1 MSEIE
6 VEQLIDLRAAIEA
19 AAAAQSWERVQ
30 ELAAQAADLAL
41 ENGSRAEA
49 LLEQAAD
56 RTAELNHVTSD
67 LAAQRQETEQRTA
80 ELAIINSVGE
90 AMASQLDVQ
99 TITRLVG
106 DKVRDIF
113 RAEVTSIYLLDRD
126 TDMLHAIYSYDR
138 GYVES
143 IPRPLGDFGLTAQVI
158 TTRQTMLAGTFEEMM
173 QQGGLTAVYTS
184 RDDDE
189 EMTESMIFVPII
201 TGDQVLGAVTVQS
214 YEKHAYDEADMRLL
228 STLATNMGVAIEN
241 GRLFQETQ
249 RRAREM
255 AALSEV
261 GRDISATLDLPTVLE
276 RIAQHTIELLDVC
289 DSAIFLPDADG
300 RTMRSEVALGAV
312 ARQLKS
318 VTIRYG
324 RGILGGIWQTG
335 EAEVINDAVN
345 DPRGSTIAGTESRHD
360 ERMMVTPLF
369 SADNIVGLMAVWRNG
384 DPFTIRD
391 LQFFVGLSRQA
402 AVAIENAR
410 LFSSAEQ
417 AKAEAERA
425 NDAKSAFLANM
436 SHELRTP
443 LNAIMGFTRI
453 VKRKAA
459 GQLPEKQ
466 IDNLDK
472 VLGSAEH
479 LLGLINT
486 ILDIAKIE
494 AGRMDVNS
502 SRFQVGSLIEACTA
516 TSRPLLKPGVD
527 LRHEVEAGLPAAN
540 TDQDK
545 LNQIL
550 LNLLSN
556 AAKFTPDGTITVR
569 AGQDGAMLLID
580 VADTGIGMNEEA
592 LGHVFEEF
600 RQADAT
606 TTRKYGGTGLGLSI
620 SKHLAQ
626 LLGGDLTVESIEGE
640 GSTFTLRILLDMERP
655 SSEEAGRK
663 SDNGYDAAGEAER
676 PPAGSPL
683 ILAIDDSDDAL
694 SLLEH
699 LLADAGFNVQS
710 ARSGGEGLVKAK
722 KLRPAA
728 ITLDIK
734 LPDMDSWQVLH
745 RLKMDDSTRDIPVIL
760 LSIIEQ
766 RALGMQLG
774 AAEYLLKPVDHN
786 ALLSALQRSLP
797 PADGKR
803 SLLVVDDDAGARDMM
818 VQMLENLPYEVY
830 TAVDGLDALQMMDR
844 HVPDAIVLDLVM
856 PRLDGFGLLARLSE
870 HEETAAIPVIVVT
883 GKTLSHDEMSILNRG
898 TQQVLQK
905 RGLSGSDLVT
915 ELQHLLQ

>member
-1 MSEIE
+1 MAEPQAQ
-6 VEQLIDLRAAIEA
+6 QLIDLHAAIEA
-19 AAAAQSWERVQ
+19 AASDQSWELVQ

-41 ENGSRAEA
+41 ENAGRAEA

-56 RTAELNHVTSD
+56 RTAELDHAYSD

-143 IPRPLGDFGLTAQVI
+143 VPRPLADFGLTAQVI
-158 TTRQTMLAGTFEEMM
+158 TTRKTMLAGTFEEMM
-173 QQGGLTAVYTS
+173 RQGGLTAVYTS

-201 TGDQVLGAVTVQS
+201 IGDQVLGAVTVQS

-241 GRLFQETQ
+241 GRLFQETK

-276 RIAQHTIELLDVC
+276 RIAGHTIELLDVC
-289 DSAIFLPDADG
+289 DSAIFLPDAEG
-300 RTMRSEVALGAV
+300 RTMRSVVALGAV
-312 ARQLKS
+312 AKQMKT

-324 RGILGGIWQTG
+324 AGILGGIWQSE

-345 DPRGSTIAGTESRHD
+345 DTRGSTIAGTESRQD

-369 SADNIVGLMAVWRNG
+369 SANNIVGLMAVWRNG

-391 LQFFVGLSRQA
+391 LQFFEGLSRQA

-410 LFSSAEQ
+410 LFSSA
-417 AKAEAERA
+417 ARARAEAERA

-502 SRFQVGSLIEACTA
+502 SRFQVGSLIEVCTA

-527 LRHEVEAGLPAAN
+527 LLHEVQTGLPAAN

-545 LNQIL
+545 LKQIL

-569 AGQDGAMLLID
+569 ARQDGDVLLIE
-580 VADTGIGMNEEA
+580 VTDTGIGMNEEA
-592 LGHVFEEF
+592 LAHIFEEF
-600 RQADAT
+600 RQADST

-626 LLGGDLTVESIEGE
+626 LLGGDLTVESAEGE
-640 GSTFTLRILLDMERP
+640 GSTFTLKILLDMQRP
-655 SSEEAGRK
+655 SEEAGRK
-663 SDNGYDAAGEAER
+663 SDFDAQPDKEIR
-676 PPAGSPL
+676 PSTGSPV
-683 ILAIDDSDDAL
+683 ILAIDDSDDVL
-694 SLLEH
+694 SMLEQ
-699 LLADAGFNVQS
+699 LLADAGFSMQS
-710 ARSGGEGLVKAK
+710 ARSGEEGLVKAK
-722 KLRPAA
+722 RVRPAA
-728 ITLDIK
+728 ITLDIM
-734 LPDMDSWQVLH
+734 LPDMDGWQVLH
-745 RLKMDDSTRDIPVIL
+745 RLKMDSSTRDIPVIL
-760 LSIIEQ
+760 LSIIEE

-774 AAEYLLKPVDHN
+774 AAEYLVKPIDHS
-786 ALLSALQRSLP
+786 ALLSALERSLP
-797 PADGKR
+797 PEDGKR
-803 SLLVVDDDAGARDMM
+803 SLLVVDDDEGARDMM
-818 VQMLENLPYEVY
+818 VQMLESQPYEVY
-830 TAVDGLDALQMMDR
+830 TAVDGIDALQMMNR
-844 HVPDAIVLDLVM
+844 HMPDAIVLDLVM
-856 PRLDGFGLLARLSE
+856 PRLDGFGLLARLRE
-870 HEETAAIPVIVVT
+870 QEETAAIPVIVVT
-883 GKTLSHDEMSILNRG
+883 GKTLSADEMSLLNRG

-905 RGLSGSDLVT
+905 RGLTGGDLVA